1 MPVMESAEI
10 AKKLKS
16 DGAERL
22 YCFYGQDT
30 GALESFVKSLA
41 AKLCPKQDRT
51 MNFHRFDGKEPDIP
65 AIADACEM
73 LPMFAQ
79 RVLVLIDDL
88 NIDKVPAQDTADLKK
103 ILENL
108 PDTTTVIISSPGADL
123 YKNKRSLSDKNK
135 RFVDFC
141 AKLGVC
147 CEFGFK
153 KVFELGKSI
162 AAAFEKQGCSI
173 TKFDAEYLAER
184 CLCDTSSIR
193 QEITKLT
200 SYAPG
205 RQITRQDID
214 ALCVRR
220 VESDGFALAI
230 NILKGN
236 ASMVFNRIRELADQN
251 LEAFEIVGAIAFSL
265 NDLYRAR
272 LALSSGRSRE
282 RCTEDFKYPK
292 NREFAVKNAFNECQN
307 ISVGR
312 IRQTLNIFCDTDFRL
327 KTHSSGRQSDLL
339 TLEEAAA
346 KAMTLRS

>member
-1 MPVMESAEI
+1 MPVTDSTEI
-10 AKKLKS
+10 AKKLKAE
-16 DGAERL
+16 GAERL

-30 GALESFVKSLA
+30 GALESFVKSLS
-41 AKLCPKQDRT
+41 AKLCPKQDRV
-51 MNFHRFDGKEPDIP
+51 MNLHRFDGKEPDIP

-79 RVLVLIDDL
+79 RVLVMINDL
-88 NIDKVPAQDTADLKK
+88 NIDKISPQDLSDLKK

-108 PDTTTVIISSPGADL
+108 PETTTVIIYSTGVDL
-123 YKNKRSLSDKNK
+123 YKNKRSLTDKNK
-135 RFVDFC
+135 RFADFC
-141 AKLGVC
+141 AKHGVC
-147 CEFGFK
+147 CEFAYK
-153 KVFELGKSI
+153 KVFELGRSI
-162 AAAFEKQGCSI
+162 VSAFEKQGCSI

-184 CLCDTSSIR
+184 CLCDTSSIK
-193 QEITKLT
+193 QEIVKLT

-214 ALCVRR
+214 ALCVRH
-220 VESDGFALAI
+220 VESDGFTLAI

-236 ASMVFNRIRELADQN
+236 ASQVFGRIRELADQN

-282 RCTEDFKYPK
+282 RCAEDFKYPK

-307 ISVGR
+307 IPIKR
-312 IRQTLNIFCDTDFRL
+312 IRQTISIFSDADLRL
-327 KTHSSGRQSDLL
+327 KTRSSGRQGDIL
-339 TLEEAAA
+339 TVEEAAA
-346 KAMTLRS
+346 KAMTLRV